1 MSIKLYGDA
10 TMNYDT
16 EKYSVR
22 TLTIENYI
30 QILAKPNAPE
40 FEAQTEAINAA
51 EHMDRGYRYVRL
63 KFFPDARE
71 EREFLE
77 VI

>member
-1 MSIKLYGDA
+1 MSIQLYGDA

-16 EKYSVR
+16 EKYSIR

-30 QILAKPNAPE
+30 QLLAKPNAPNV
-40 FEAQTEAINAA
+40 EANAESEKA
-51 EHMDRGYRYVRL
+51 KVALNEGKRYVRL